1 MRGYL
6 STTAQ
11 EIAAFMQ
18 DSSAQIGELYAPTI
32 KFQTANV
39 DLNEEESEYT
49 LSLLAAE
56 DALELR
62 ENESAPAFVLALEV
76 PESEILE
83 HGEITITL
91 RENALWKYVECLF
104 LVSEDGED
112 LTWFATQEIPSILD
126 QWLVGN

>member
-1 MRGYL
+1 MRGYFA
-6 STTAQ
+6 TTASD
-11 EIAAFMQ
+11 IATFL
-18 DSSAQIGELYAPTI
+18 DSSTAQIETLYAPTI

-62 ENESAPAFVLALEV
+62 EGDRGPAFVLALEV
-76 PESEILE
+76 PDSAILE

-91 RENALWKYVECLF
+91 RDSAPWDYVECLF

-112 LTWFATQEIPSILD
+112 LTWFATQEIPSNLPT
-126 QWLVGN
+126 WLAGN

>member
-6 STTAQ
+6 ATTAQ
-11 EIAAFMQ
+11 EIADFLQ
-18 DSSAQIGELYAPTI
+18 SSTAEIESLYAPTI

-62 ENESAPAFVLALEV
+62 ENESGPAFVLALEV
-76 PESEILE
+76 PDEAILE

-91 RENALWKYVECLF
+91 RENAPWKFVECLF

-112 LTWFATQEIPSILD
+112 LTWFATQEIPGVLS

>member
-1 MRGYL
+1 MRGYFA
-6 STTAQ
+6 TTAS
-11 EIAAFMQ
+11 EIAAFLES
-18 DSSAQIGELYAPTI
+18 SSAQIDTLYAPTI

-39 DLNEEESEYT
+39 DLDDEESEYT

-62 ENESAPAFVLALEV
+62 EDESGPAFVLALEV
-76 PESEILE
+76 PDSAILE

-91 RENALWKYVECLF
+91 RDLAPWEYVECLF

-112 LTWFATQEIPSILD
+112 LTWFATQEIPSNLPL
-126 QWLVGN
+126 WLAGN